1 MKGCILIILALVV
14 AGCDSEK
21 QRASDRALAQG
32 LAGTWDCSMTNT
44 HGVRFIGDVTYHTN
58 GLAHWRGTLTEAKGS
73 PEAFDDW
80 GVWRVQ
86 HGCLVTLVT
95 NSIVRSVEDEPEYR
109 DLVLSVS
116 PTQFTYRD
124 HLGGVYTSSRKQ

>member
-1 MKGCILIILALVV
+1 MKLCIPVVVALAL

-21 QRASDRALAQG
+21 QRASDTALAQK

-44 HGVRFIGDVTYHTN
+44 HSVHFTGDVTYETN
-58 GLAHWRGTLTEAKGS
+58 GVVHWRGSLTEGKGQ

-95 NSIVRSVEDEPEYR
+95 NSTLRSLDDESEYQ
-109 DLVLSVS
+109 DQVLSVTH
-116 PTQFTYRD
+116 TQFTYRD
-124 HLGGVYTSSRKQ
+124 HLGDVYTSTRKQ